1 MSDEYQIEVPPSFQA
16 LYTDARRRLTV
27 PLAALRARYEVCED
41 LAQQL
46 VDSAQHIHHDLGVA
60 QDEVLHRLH
69 AGLADPEA
77 GLAPQEPRWVLR
89 RLIELA
95 NWPVPEDWDPPP
107 VGGSTVGPVGG

>member
-16 LYTDARRRLTV
+16 VHSDARRRLTV
-27 PLAALRARYEVCED
+27 TLAHLRARYEVCED

-60 QDEVLHRLH
+60 QDDVLHRLH

-77 GLAPQEPRWVLR
+77 GLEPGEPRWVLR
-89 RLIELA
+89 RLVELA
-95 NWPVPEDWDPPP
+95 NWPVPEGWDEEPPQDAGC
-107 VGGSTVGPVGG
+107 VSRR